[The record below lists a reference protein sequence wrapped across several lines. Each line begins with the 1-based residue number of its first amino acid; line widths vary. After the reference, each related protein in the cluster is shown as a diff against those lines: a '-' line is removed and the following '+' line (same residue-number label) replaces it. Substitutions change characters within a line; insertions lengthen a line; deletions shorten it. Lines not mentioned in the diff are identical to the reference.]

1 MSDLNIAVLMWYDSE
16 LGKRFANNAFL
27 INEIYCKKHGYDLIH
42 SNKLSGNNYRNEP
55 PWEKVPMI
63 LDHIGQHSKYDYV
76 IWIDADAH
84 FYVDRGPITD
94 VIDMYK
100 DRDIILSQDLTISA
114 QFRHWICNVQY
125 PGSRALPPEWG
136 IPRVENPGNTEHEIN
151 TGIMIIK
158 NTQKNLNI
166 VKWWSQRGTEIMM
179 EKSLIEAWDQGV
191 FRNMWLGKEE
201 IGQSPFPVDSLSM
214 PGQGNGFVQMN
225 LRDISVVLPYGIL
238 QHYDLSTDGEMS
250 PYIRHF
256 CGRGKDYCDA
266 RMLDYLEKNS

>member
-42 SNKLSGNNYRNEP
+42 SNKLSGNNYRDEP

-63 LDHIGQHSKYDYV
+63 LDHIGQDSKYDYV

-100 DRDIILSQDLTISA
+100 DRDIILSQDLTINT
-114 QFRHWICNVQY
+114 QFRHWVCNVQY
-125 PGSRALPPEWG
+125 PGSRALPPEWAA
-136 IPRVENPGNTEHEIN
+136 PRLQNPENLEHEIN

-158 NTQKNLNI
+158 NTQKIVDI
-166 VKWWSQRGTEIMM
+166 VKWWSQRGIDIHPAL
-179 EKSLIEAWDQGV
+179 SLTEAWDQGV
-191 FRNMWLGKEE
+191 LRKMWLETDE
-201 IGQSPFPVDSLSM
+201 LCQPPFPTIAGDGVSAM
-214 PGQGNGFVQMN
+214 K
-225 LRDISVVLPYGIL
+225 LRDHGVVLPYGIL
-238 QHYDLSTDGEMS
+238 QHFDLHTDGDVS
-250 PYIRHF
+250 PYVRHF
-256 CGRGKDYCDA
+256 CGRGKDSCDA
-266 RMLDYLEKNS
+266 GMLDYLEKIAKGDY